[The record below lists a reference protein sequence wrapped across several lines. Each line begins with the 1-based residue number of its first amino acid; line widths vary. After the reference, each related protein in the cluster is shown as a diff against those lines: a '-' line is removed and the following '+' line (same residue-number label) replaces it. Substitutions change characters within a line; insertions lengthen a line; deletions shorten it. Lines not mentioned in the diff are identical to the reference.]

1 MKRKTFLIITV
12 FVALCGLSISAL
24 IGAKQHQDERAQDKQ
39 PSHIKSSAFWKEVYT
54 NPEEMVKSVDTIV
67 LAQAIDRR
75 PGRVAY
81 SSNGEDDLPFEII
94 AFRVV
99 NGLKGEKDEQII
111 YVERAGGVDTEGKEV
126 HLDIDGGDFE
136 MGNNYLLFL
145 KRQEDGPY
153 YYQVNNQ
160 GRYQVVGGRLKGVEK
175 DDPVSVFF
183 EDRTIEEGLRLVK
196 ESKDKRG
203 GGSKVQPE

>member
-1 MKRKTFLIITV
+1 MKRKTFLILTV
-12 FVALCGLSISAL
+12 FVALCGLSVSAL
-24 IGAKQHQDERAQDKQ
+24 IGAKQHHDEKAQAERQ
-39 PSHIKSSAFWKEVYT
+39 PSQIKSAAVWKDVFT

-67 LAQAIDRR
+67 LAEAINRT

-81 SSNGEDDLPFEII
+81 SSNGEDALPFEVI

-111 YVERAGGVDTEGKEV
+111 YVERAGGTDPEGKEV
-126 HLDIDGGDFE
+126 FLDIDGGNFE
-136 MGNNYLLFL
+136 MGNSYLLFL
-145 KRQEDGPY
+145 NRQEDGPY
-153 YYQVNNQ
+153 YYQVNDQ

-183 EDRTIEEGLRLVK
+183 QDRPVEEGLRLVK
-196 ESKDKRG
+196 ENRDKGAG
-203 GGSKVQPE
+203 GKIRPE